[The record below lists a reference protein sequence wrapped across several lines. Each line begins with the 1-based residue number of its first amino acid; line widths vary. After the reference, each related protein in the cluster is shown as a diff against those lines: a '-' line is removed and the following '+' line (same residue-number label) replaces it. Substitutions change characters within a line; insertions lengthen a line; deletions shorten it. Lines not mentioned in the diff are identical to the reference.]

1 MTDNFLPSSLQNI
14 PQSNFSSLSLL
25 YVPNEEHDNIMYE
38 NNRIKGVKF
47 NIYVSIQTNDCNYDY
62 NNELWIFI
70 CLFILYVIYK
80 NYQLV
85 YVLFYYYLH
94 PTKKIR

>member
-38 NNRIKGVKF
+38 NNRIEGVKF
-47 NIYVSIQTNDCNYDY
+47 NIYVSIQTNDCSYDY
-62 NNELWIFI
+62 NNEWWYYL
-70 CLFILYVIYK
+70 LFLIIYVIYK
-80 NYQLV
+80 ILSSICSVFNFNL
-85 YVLFYYYLH
+85 
-94 PTKKIR
+94 PKKIQ